1 LTRFIHET
9 IIIFLFSI
17 LVSFQAGAQQE
28 MLIDGHETILITN
41 VMIYDGTGDMPFRGQ
56 VRIKGDRILNVE
68 RGKAPQIGSDGK
80 IINGMGLDLAPGFI
94 DTHSHHDEDLVIE
107 PGASAAISQG
117 ITTIVRGMDGFQ
129 RLPYKTQ
136 SASGLD
142 ETGFTSLARYSNF
155 FESYPIAIN
164 VASFSAHN
172 SIRSQVMGKDYMR
185 EASEDEIT
193 RMQDLVA
200 LDMQAGAYGL
210 STGLEYDPGIY
221 SSTKEVIAL
230 AKVAAN
236 YGGKY
241 KSHIRSEDRYY
252 WQAVKEIIEI
262 GKQAQIPVNID
273 HWKMGAKFLWGKT
286 SQVIEILDAARAEG
300 IEITA
305 DVYPYIAWSSS
316 ISILFPDRNFD
327 DLNEA
332 EFILENLVSAEDIR
346 FVHHSLHPEYVGK
359 TVEEIA
365 KDAGVENKVMLSRL
379 ASDSYLNEALSENVV
394 AKGMID
400 SDVRILMNWPYAN
413 VTSDGA
419 LGCSHPRGCGSFPRV
434 LGRYLGKDGIGSLE
448 RAVYKMTGLSAAQIG
463 IKNRGVIKPGA
474 YADLVLF
481 DSVNII
487 DNATYGDPQQRS
499 RGIHSV
505 WVNGIRVLDNGEFS
519 GELPGRILL
528 KNKE

>member
-1 LTRFIHET
+1 MIKKYFYYCCFLVFISVVN
-9 IIIFLFSI
+9 FSI
-17 LVSFQAGAQQE
+17 GAKASPVSE
-28 MLIDGHETILITN
+28 LNSKDILIKN
-41 VMIYDGTGDMPFRGQ
+41 VF
-56 VRIKGDRILNVE
+56 
-68 RGKAPQIGSDGK
+68 
-80 IINGMGLDLAPGFI
+80 IINGLGDLRKEGFVRISGEKIKSVGNLEETPGDIVIDGNGLILAPGFI
-94 DTHSHHDEDLVIE
+94 DTHSHHDKDLVIE
-107 PGASAAISQG
+107 AGAAAAISQG

-129 RLPYKTQ
+129 SLPYKTQ
-136 SASGLD
+136 NASRLD

-155 FESYPIAIN
+155 FDSHPIAIN

-172 SIRSQVMGKDYMR
+172 SIRSQVMGKDYKR

-252 WQAVKEIIEI
+252 WQAVNEIIEI
-262 GKQAQIPVNID
+262 GKQAKIPVNID
-273 HWKMGAKFLWGKT
+273 HWKLGAKFLWGKA
-286 SQVIEILDAARAEG
+286 SQVIEILDTARAQG

-305 DVYPYIAWSSS
+305 DVYPYEAWSSS
-316 ISILFPDRNFD
+316 ITTLFPDRNFD

-332 EFILENLVSAEDIR
+332 EFILENLASAEDIR

-365 KDAGVENKVMLSRL
+365 KDAGVENEVMLSQL
-379 ASDSYLNEALSENVV
+379 ASGSYLNEALSEYVV

-400 SDVRILMNWPYAN
+400 SDVRILMNWSYAN
-413 VTSDGA
+413 VTSDGG
-419 LGCSHPRGCGSFPRV
+419 LECSHPRGCGSFPRV

-463 IKNRGVIKPGA
+463 IKNRGIIKLGA
-474 YADLVLF
+474 FADLVLF
-481 DSVNII
+481 DPVNIM
-487 DNATYGDPQQRS
+487 DKATYEDPQKRS
-499 RGIHSV
+499 IGIHSV
-505 WVNGIRVLDNGEFS
+505 WINGKRVLDQGKPT
-519 GELPGRILL
+519 GVLPGKVLL
-528 KNKE
+528 KNQ

>member
-1 LTRFIHET
+1 MIKKYFYYCCFLVFISVVN
-9 IIIFLFSI
+9 FSI
-17 LVSFQAGAQQE
+17 GAKTSPVSE
-28 MLIDGHETILITN
+28 LNSKDILIKN
-41 VMIYDGTGDMPFRGQ
+41 VF
-56 VRIKGDRILNVE
+56 
-68 RGKAPQIGSDGK
+68 
-80 IINGMGLDLAPGFI
+80 IINGLGDLRKEGSVRISGETIKSIGNLEETSRDIVIDGNGLILAPGFI
-94 DTHSHHDEDLVIE
+94 DTHSHHDEGLFIE
-107 PGASAAISQG
+107 TGASAAISQG
-117 ITTIVRGMDGFQ
+117 ITTIVRGMDG
-129 RLPYKTQ
+129 

-142 ETGFTSLARYSNF
+142 ERGFTSLARYSNF
-155 FESYPIAIN
+155 YDSHPVAIN

-172 SIRSQVMGKDYMR
+172 SIRSQVMGKDYKR

-252 WQAVKEIIEI
+252 WQAVNEIIEI

-273 HWKMGAKFLWGKT
+273 HWKLGAKFLWGKT
-286 SQVIEILDAARAEG
+286 SQVIEILDAARAQG

-305 DVYPYIAWSSS
+305 DVYPYVAWSSS
-316 ISILFPDRNFD
+316 ITTLFPDRNFD

-332 EFILENLVSAEDIR
+332 EFILENLASAEDIR

-365 KDAGVENKVMLSRL
+365 KDAGVENEVMLSRL
-379 ASDSYLNEALSENVV
+379 ASDSYLNEALSEYVV

-400 SDVRILMNWPYAN
+400 SDVRILMNWSYAN
-413 VTSDGA
+413 VTSDGG
-419 LGCSHPRGCGSFPRV
+419 LECSHPRGCGSFPRV

-463 IKNRGVIKPGA
+463 IKNRGIIKPGA
-474 YADLVLF
+474 FADLVLF
-481 DSVNII
+481 DPVNII
-487 DNATYGDPQQRS
+487 DKATYENPQQRS

-505 WVNGIRVLDNGEFS
+505 WINGKRVLDQGKS
-519 GELPGRILL
+519 TGVLPGRVLL
-528 KNKE
+528 KNQ

>member
-1 LTRFIHET
+1 MIKKYFYHCCFLVFISVVN
-9 IIIFLFSI
+9 FSI
-17 LVSFQAGAQQE
+17 DAKSSPVSE
-28 MLIDGHETILITN
+28 LNSKDILIKN
-41 VMIYDGTGDMPFRGQ
+41 VY
-56 VRIKGDRILNVE
+56 
-68 RGKAPQIGSDGK
+68 
-80 IINGMGLDLAPGFI
+80 IINGLGDLRKEGSVRISGETIKSVGNLDETPGDIVIDGNGLILAPGFI
-94 DTHSHHDEDLVIE
+94 DTHSHHDKDLVIE
-107 PGASAAISQG
+107 ASAAAAISQG

-129 RLPYKTQ
+129 SLPYKTQ
-136 SASGLD
+136 NASGLD
-142 ETGFTSLARYSNF
+142 ETGFISLARYSNF
-155 FESYPIAIN
+155 FDSHPIAIN

-172 SIRSQVMGKDYMR
+172 SIRSQVMGKDYKR

-252 WQAVKEIIEI
+252 WQAVNEIIEI

-273 HWKMGAKFLWGKT
+273 HWKLGAKFLWGKA
-286 SQVIEILDAARAEG
+286 SQVIEILDSARAQG

-305 DVYPYIAWSSS
+305 DVYPYVAWSSS
-316 ISILFPDRNFD
+316 ISTLFPDRNFD

-359 TVEEIA
+359 TLEEIA
-365 KDAGVENKVMLSRL
+365 KDAGVENEVMLSQL
-379 ASDSYLNEALSENVV
+379 AAGSYLNEAVSEYVV

-400 SDVRILMNWPYAN
+400 SDVRILMNWSYAN
-413 VTSDGA
+413 VTSDGG
-419 LGCSHPRGCGSFPRV
+419 LECLHPRGCGSFPRV
-434 LGRYLGKDGIGSLE
+434 LGRYLGKNGIGSLE

-463 IKNRGVIKPGA
+463 IKNRGIIKPGA
-474 YADLVLF
+474 FADLVLF
-481 DSVNII
+481 DPVNII
-487 DNATYGDPQQRS
+487 DKATYENPQQRS

-505 WVNGIRVLDNGEFS
+505 WVNGKRVLDHGKLT
-519 GELPGRILL
+519 GVLPGKILL
-528 KNKE
+528 KNQ